1 MMGRVTGEPKA
12 PLNITRCRNRR
23 LCYVRVWSASIAHQ
37 NASSL
42 RRRSRHLPE
51 ACESLQDLRLDEQQ
65 PFAATERQ
73 WLEHR
78 EVRKRGR
85 PAIETRPG
93 S

>member
-1 MMGRVTGEPKA
+1 MGRVTDEPKT

-23 LCYVRVWSASIAHQ
+23 LCYVRVWSAAIAHQ
-37 NASSL
+37 DASSL
-42 RRRSRHLPE
+42 GRRCRYLPE
-51 ACESLQDLRLDEQQ
+51 ACEPLQDLRLDEQHR
-65 PFAATERQ
+65 FAATERQ